1 MRKTPRGLHVCL
13 SEGRTASMM
22 AEQNAKRIGYILS
35 PNTDVFPYPS
45 QRTLT
50 FD

>member
-1 MRKTPRGLHVCL
+1 MRKKKGAYTFVLARANRQHV
-13 SEGRTASMM
+13 
-22 AEQNAKRIGYILS
+22 AERSAKRIGYILS
-35 PNTDVFPYPS
+35 PNADVFPYPS